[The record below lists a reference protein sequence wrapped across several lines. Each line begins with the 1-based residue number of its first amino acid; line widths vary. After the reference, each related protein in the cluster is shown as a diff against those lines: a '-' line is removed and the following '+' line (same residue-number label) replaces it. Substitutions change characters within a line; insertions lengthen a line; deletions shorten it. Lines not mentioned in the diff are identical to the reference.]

1 MSGDRS
7 DRERHGRSF
16 GSVAEAYARL
26 RPGYPGD
33 VVEFVLGSQAE
44 PYRVLDLGAGTGR
57 LTEAFLTAGH
67 EVVAVDPAVEMLDE
81 LSARHPEVRAA
92 VGTAESI
99 PLRDNA
105 VEAVVAGQAAH
116 WFDLPRAAVEIER
129 VLRLGGPLGLIWN
142 LRDERVPWVA
152 ELGTVLASEDNHMST
167 ALAPVAHSLAQHLG
181 WTVHRAEF
189 SYAHALSP
197 EEVVAGLATRS
208 YVVLLEPAARLR
220 LLTAAE
226 QIMAT
231 HPDTA
236 GLDIVEFPY
245 RTFAYRIT
253 D

>member
-7 DRERHGRSF
+7 DRERYGRSF

-26 RPGYPGD
+26 RPGYPAD
-33 VVEFVLGSQAE
+33 VVEFVLGSQTE

-67 EVVAVDPAVEMLDE
+67 EVVALDPAVEMLDE
-81 LSARHPEVRAA
+81 LSARHPVVRAA

-99 PLRDNA
+99 PLQDNA
-105 VEAVVAGQAAH
+105 VGAVVAGQAAH
-116 WFDLPRAAVEIER
+116 WFDLPRAAVEIAR

-152 ELGTVLASEDNHMST
+152 ELGRLLEREDNHTRT
-167 ALAPVAHSLAQHLG
+167 ALEPVALSLGQHLN
-181 WTVHRAEF
+181 WTVHQAEF
-189 SYAHALSP
+189 SYSHALSP

-208 YVVLLEPAARLR
+208 YVVLLEPAERLR
-220 LLTAAE
+220 LLTAAG

-236 GLDIVEFPY
+236 GLDVVEFPY
-245 RTFAYRIT
+245 RTFAYRIAA
-253 D
+253 